1 MKKYAMDVEEDSDK
15 LKKASK
21 QTKTKRNIHDC
32 VQVKFYLQKE
42 AASWIWPLA
51 HSLPTFEFAD

>member
-1 MKKYAMDVEEDSDK
+1 MKNYAMDVEEDSDK
-15 LKKASK
+15 LTKASK
-21 QTKTKRNIHDC
+21 WTKTERNIHNC

-51 HSLPTFEFAD
+51 HSLQTLEFAD